1 MTKLSN
7 PTSKATTP
15 PTAVSPKGRRRRAD
29 VLSALTELLQSQ
41 RLSDIEVQD
50 IARQA
55 GISRS
60 GFYFYFPTKGAS
72 VAALIADIQHNLR
85 AVAVDWYG
93 REDLP
98 DDERILR
105 GMRATIEYWR
115 AHARLIAAMFEA
127 VNEDA
132 EVRLAWQ
139 ETLDEL
145 ASGASARL
153 ARDDREFTGF
163 QPPALAAVLVDMTAR
178 AMERDVVSI
187 VDTGRPLPEVEA
199 ALVHVWMTST
209 T

>member
-1 MTKLSN
+1 ML
-7 PTSKATTP
+7 
-15 PTAVSPKGRRRRAD
+15 D
-29 VLSALTELLQSQ
+29 ALTELLQAH
-41 RLSDIEVQD
+41 RLTDIEVQD

-60 GFYFYFPTKGAS
+60 NFYFYFPTKGAA
-72 VAALIADIQHNLR
+72 VAALISDIQHNLR

-93 REDLP
+93 RNDLP
-98 DDERILR
+98 DDERIVR

-132 EVRLAWQ
+132 EVRQAWQ

-145 ASGASARL
+145 AAGASERI
-153 ARDDREFTGF
+153 ARDNTQFSGF
-163 QPPALAAVLVDMTAR
+163 QPPTLAAVLVDMTAR
-178 AMERDVVSI
+178 AMERDVTSI
-187 VDTGRPLPEVEA
+187 VDTGRPLPEIEA
-199 ALVHVWMTST
+199 ALVHVWLTST